1 MIIIKTPDE
10 IKLMRKSGEITRDV
24 LELVGEKIKPGIST
38 FELDEIAYN
47 YIVSCGAK
55 PSFKGYGGFPGA
67 ICTSVDDV
75 VVHGIPSKTE
85 ILEEGQIISLDAG
98 AFLNGY
104 HSDAARTFAVG
115 KISKEKQQLMDVTKE
130 SFFRGVKNFAVGKRL
145 GDISS
150 AIQKYCESF
159 GYGVVRDLVGH
170 GVGRDLHE
178 DPNVPNYGREGHGLR
193 LDVGMTLAIEPM
205 ITMGTYKVYCDSDD
219 GWTIRTNDGLPCA
232 HYENTVALTENGIE
246 ILTL

>member
-10 IKLMRKSGEITRDV
+10 IKLMKKSGEITRDV
-24 LELVGEKIKPGIST
+24 LDLVGEKVKPGIST

-67 ICTSVDDV
+67 ICTSIDDV
-75 VVHGIPSKTE
+75 VVHGIPSKKE
-85 ILEEGQIISLDAG
+85 ILKEGQIISLDAG

-115 KISKEKQQLMDVTKE
+115 NISKEKQKLMDVTKE
-130 SFFRGVKNFAVGKRL
+130 SFFRGVKNFVMGNRL

-178 DPNVPNYGREGHGLR
+178 DPNVPNYGREGHGPR
-193 LDVGMTLAIEPM
+193 LAVGMTLAIEPM
-205 ITMGTYKVYCDSDD
+205 IAMGTYKVYCDSED